1 MTVIPGVAYS
11 SIDLNCT
18 TFQIIVAVV
27 QITNTLQPRSTAI
40 AVIPGGNGCKDECL
54 NNSTINLIHFCM
66 YLSPSPGVIAL
77 GSR

>member
-27 QITNTLQPRSTAI
+27 QITNTLKPRSTAI
-40 AVIPGGNGCKDECL
+40 AVIPGGNGCKDSA
-54 NNSTINLIHFCM
+54 STNLQSILFIFACICPLVQE
-66 YLSPSPGVIAL
+66 LSL
-77 GSR
+77 